1 MQNEKELIQSCL
13 RGNREAFGPLVKKYQ
28 TQVLQRARAIVNNDA
43 DAKDIAQ
50 QTFLKAYLNLHTLK
64 KHEKFKSWL
73 LSIATNESKL
83 WLRDRRNETVLP
95 DSAVSKQNLEEE
107 LIQKELV
114 DSVFQA
120 IDQLPEQER
129 QIIEAHLDGKSNQQI
144 AQEQG
149 LSYKAM
155 THRLYG
161 AKRKVLE
168 RIKKLIAVFP
178 PVPAKIYLKKGAVSI
193 MKVGIVTKSGIG
205 ILGIGLGAVILF
217 TFFPPSGEKTPERAI
232 ETSPQQVQTKQQSTG
247 VSSGRTA
254 ESPAKRR
261 LDLDSEGHLTEE
273 RSPESSSDTVREKP
287 VDSED
292 VSENTGENSEQEAL
306 IKAAEEAFIAQLVSW
321 LSEADRLKSQLEDI
335 NKSID
340 ATRTPEG
347 NLTVDSIPLMDLK
360 RKYEEDAH
368 NLLTLLW
375 DEEIRNY
382 VGDLPREA
390 SRDLYD
396 LVNPP
401 PPPGAVTVEVPSWIR
416 DNPQEL
422 QRYLREQFRDRS
434 SGE

>member
-205 ILGIGLGAVILF
+205 ILGIGLGAVVLF
-217 TFFPPSGEKTPERAI
+217 TFFPLSGEKTPEQSI
-232 ETSPQQVQTKQQSTG
+232 EPASQQVQTKQQSTG

-261 LDLDSEGHLTEE
+261 LDLDSEGHFPEGRSSETPSNMVHEEQVDTEGV
-273 RSPESSSDTVREKP
+273 SVDTDE
-287 VDSED
+287 DSEA
-292 VSENTGENSEQEAL
+292 AL
-306 IKAAEEAFIAQLVSW
+306 LAEAEEYLISQIVSW
-321 LSEADRLKSQLEDI
+321 LSKADELKSQLDHI
-335 NKSID
+335 NQSID
-340 ATRTPEG
+340 ATRDSEG
-347 NLTVDSIPLMDLK
+347 HLTTDSIPLMDLK
-360 RKYEEDAH
+360 RKYEEDVH

-390 SRDLYD
+390 SRDLYE